1 MAFHEQALVS
11 VNGSPRTTYLIRS
24 GRSLFGDKPY
34 CPGPVAIGTRTSP
47 FGGPP
52 APNPHSGRIAMCRN
66 DPRQRGLLGA
76 DRRADARSDT

>member
-34 CPGPVAIGTRTSP
+34 CLGPVAIGTRTSP
-47 FGGPP
+47 FGGPL
-52 APNPHSGRIAMCRN
+52 APNPHS
-66 DPRQRGLLGA
+66 GLLGA
-76 DRRADARSDT
+76 DRRAGARSDT